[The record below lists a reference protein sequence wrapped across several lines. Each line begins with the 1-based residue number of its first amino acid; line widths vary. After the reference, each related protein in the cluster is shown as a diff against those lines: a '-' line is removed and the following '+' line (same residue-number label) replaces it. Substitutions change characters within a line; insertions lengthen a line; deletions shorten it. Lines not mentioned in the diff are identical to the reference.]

1 MLSFNFNIIKT
12 GARPPLFTRVKE
24 MRRECHPLLRVVR
37 NRESKYSHGLSSAE
51 MESLSSLCETI
62 LPSLSPTPELDR
74 KQNQPTK
81 AVHAFY
87 GASGSQTPM
96 PDEV

>member
-1 MLSFNFNIIKT
+1 
-12 GARPPLFTRVKE
+12 
-24 MRRECHPLLRVVR
+24 MRRECHPLLRGGR
-37 NRESKYSHGLSSAE
+37 NRESKYNHGLSSAE

-62 LPSLSPTPELDR
+62 LPSLSPIPKFDG

-81 AVHAFY
+81 AVQAFY
-87 GASGSQTPM
+87 RASASQTPM